1 MNTIPLTYNMMIIIT
16 NDHNQHSAASRVLGF
31 ISVMNYMQWGEPNN
45 KNWIKE
51 SMSSIQNQD
60 WIPTNYSNYFLRYT
74 NIVGV
79 WLDNEETTYTSKI
92 TVYVSKQIP
101 KRYTALS
108 FDEKFDYNDYIVR
121 IENDQKIPI

>member
-31 ISVMNYMQWGEPNN
+31 IRMMNYMQWGEPNN

-60 WIPTNYSNYFLRYT
+60 WIPTNYSNYFLRYA

-79 WLDNEETTYTSKI
+79 WLDNEETTYTSKMNK
-92 TVYVSKQIP
+92 VCK
-101 KRYTALS
+101 
-108 FDEKFDYNDYIVR
+108 
-121 IENDQKIPI
+121 